1 MRLWHYRLISVLPRQ
16 QLVSQWREC
25 CCIAK
30 LIAYNKTPNHL
41 LVNKIVDYPAWEF
54 MHYCYLVLIE
64 MRRRGYSVTNASWIT
79 LDENLMLAEDEGYFA
94 EDGKYDPD
102 RLFQGWHT
110 DRYLRQCYFNLQEK
124 YDCGGITDDEWKTI
138 EDFIDSKNVMMYYY

>member
-1 MRLWHYRLISVLPRQ
+1 MRLWHYQLISVLPRQ

-41 LVNKIVDYPAWEF
+41 LVNKVVEYPAWEF
-54 MHYCYLVLIE
+54 MHYCYMVLTE

-102 RLFQGWHT
+102 VIFQGWHT
-110 DRYLRQCYFNLQEK
+110 DRYLRQCFFNLQEK
-124 YDCGGITDDEWKTI
+124 YDCGGITENEWQAI
-138 EDFIDSKNVMMYYY
+138 ENFIDRKDVMMYYY

>member
-54 MHYCYLVLIE
+54 MHYCYLVLME
-64 MRRRGYSVTNASWIT
+64 MRKRGYSVTNASWIT

>member
-1 MRLWHYRLISVLPRQ
+1 MRLWHYQLISVLPRQ
-16 QLVSQWREC
+16 QLIAQWREC

-41 LVNKIVDYPAWEF
+41 LVNKIMDYPAYQF
-54 MHYCYLVLIE
+54 MHYCYLIKQE
-64 MRRRGYSVTNASWIT
+64 IRRRGYSVSTASWIT
-79 LDENLMLAEDEGYFA
+79 LDENLMLAEDLGYFA

-102 RLFQGWHT
+102 ILFQGWHN

-124 YDCGGITDDEWKTI
+124 YDCGGITDDEWSKI
-138 EDFIDSKNVMMYYY
+138 ENLIDISGKMMYYY

>member
-1 MRLWHYRLISVLPRQ
+1 MRLWHYRLLPVLPRQ
-16 QLVSQWREC
+16 QLISQWREC

-54 MHYCYLVLIE
+54 MHYCYLVLME
-64 MRRRGYSVTNASWIT
+64 MRKRGYSVTNASWIT

-102 RLFQGWHT
+102 KLFQGWHT

-138 EDFIDSKNVMMYYY
+138 EDFVDSKNVMMYYY